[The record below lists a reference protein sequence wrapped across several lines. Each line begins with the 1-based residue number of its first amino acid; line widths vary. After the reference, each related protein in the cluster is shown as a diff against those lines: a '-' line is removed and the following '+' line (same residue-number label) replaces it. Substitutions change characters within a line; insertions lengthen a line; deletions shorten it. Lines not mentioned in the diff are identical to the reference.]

1 MNEWII
7 YLISDL
13 IIYWNASDLMLHM
26 EVRPERVW
34 LFPLLIRLYG
44 CNAIKCDEK
53 YSNIAFWHATQLRV
67 EKKLLV
73 VKVLLQL
80 KNEPDCVI

>member
-7 YLISDL
+7 YLIRDS

-26 EVRPERVW
+26 EV
-34 LFPLLIRLYG
+34 FPLLIRLYG

-53 YSNIAFWHATQLRV
+53 YRNIAFCHATLLLV

-73 VKVLLQL
+73 VKVLLLL
-80 KNEPDCVI
+80 KTELDWVI